1 MSEESEIL
9 DEFDVVADVSDIDDI
24 DTNVDDLE
32 DINKL
37 EQTTKEESKSKI
49 YHN

>member
-9 DEFDVVADVSDIDDI
+9 DEYDVVADVSDIDDI

-32 DINKL
+32 DIDKL
-37 EQTTKEESKSKI
+37 QQTTKEESKVTI
-49 YHN
+49 HHI